1 MNTRSASRTATLRA
15 TAPQATPLTAT
26 PDSNPLPRR
35 QVFLLEP
42 DTGTVCRIL
51 SLYAARGLALVR
63 AQLDHAAPATLML
76 VVHSAGSAECLRIL
90 VSKARALPGVIEAAG
105 D

>member
-1 MNTRSASRTATLRA
+1 MTTRTASHRTS
-15 TAPQATPLTAT
+15 TPPSTQARPHAV
-26 PDSNPLPRR
+26 PDSQAASSR

-51 SLYAARGLALVR
+51 SLYAARGLALQR

-76 VVHSAGSAECLRIL
+76 VVHASADAECLRIL
-90 VSKARALPGVIEAAG
+90 VNKARSLPGVIEAAS